1 MKISN
6 KGFIALFTV
15 IIISAVLLLAA
26 STLGFTNFYARFN
39 VLDAEFKLMS
49 SKLVDACLERAR
61 LSIALEEYIQDEVV
75 TVNFDDASC
84 DYVILNEGNLIE
96 SASLV
101 HNICTYYFVEV
112 NQQING
118 IPILSFEERVE
129 SGELETCD

>member
-1 MKISN
+1 
-6 KGFIALFTV
+6 
-15 IIISAVLLLAA
+15 
-26 STLGFTNFYARFN
+26 
-39 VLDAEFKLMS
+39 MS